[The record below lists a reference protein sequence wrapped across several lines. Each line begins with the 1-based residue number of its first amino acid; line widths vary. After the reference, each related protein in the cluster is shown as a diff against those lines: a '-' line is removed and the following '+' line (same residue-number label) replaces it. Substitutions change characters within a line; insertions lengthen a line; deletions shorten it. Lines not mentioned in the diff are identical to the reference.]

1 MSGKLICTQKQEKRE
16 EIKEFVVICR
26 KLRGYPA
33 LGFLPLAFT
42 LKRLSA
48 NKNTMESK
56 RQQKF
61 AGVIQQD
68 LAAIFQR
75 EGMNYL
81 PNTLITITKVRV
93 TPDLAIARIFLSFFN
108 NTNTQQALQTIKLHA
123 NEIRYKL
130 GARIKDQVRI
140 IPQLEFFVDDTS
152 EYVERMD
159 KIFDKISKEDRQ
171 PETE

>member
-1 MSGKLICTQKQEKRE
+1 
-16 EIKEFVVICR
+16 
-26 KLRGYPA
+26 
-33 LGFLPLAFT
+33 
-42 LKRLSA
+42 
-48 NKNTMESK
+48 MESK

-75 EGMNYL
+75 EGINYL

-93 TPDLAIARIFLSFFN
+93 TPDLAIARVFLSFFN
-108 NTNTQQALQTIKLHA
+108 NNNSHSALQMIKLHA
-123 NEIRYKL
+123 SEIRYKL

-159 KIFDKISKEDRQ
+159 KIFDKISKEERQ
-171 PETE
+171 PEAE

>member
-1 MSGKLICTQKQEKRE
+1 
-16 EIKEFVVICR
+16 
-26 KLRGYPA
+26 
-33 LGFLPLAFT
+33 
-42 LKRLSA
+42 
-48 NKNTMESK
+48 MESK

-81 PNTLITITKVRV
+81 PNTLVTITKVRV

-108 NTNTQQALQTIKLHA
+108 GTDNAHALATIKLHA
-123 NEIRYKL
+123 SEIRYKL
-130 GARIKDQVRI
+130 GARIKDQVRV

-159 KIFDKISKEDRQ
+159 KIFDKISKEERQ
-171 PETE
+171 PDTTEES

>member
-1 MSGKLICTQKQEKRE
+1 
-16 EIKEFVVICR
+16 
-26 KLRGYPA
+26 
-33 LGFLPLAFT
+33 LGFQLLAFT
-42 LKRLSA
+42 SEK
-48 NKNTMESK
+48 MESK

-68 LAAIFQR
+68 LATIFQR

-93 TPDLAIARIFLSFFN
+93 TPDLAIARVFLSFFN
-108 NTNTQQALQTIKLHA
+108 NTNSQLALQTIKMHA

-140 IPQLEFFVDDTS
+140 IPQLEFFIDDTS